1 MKNPEIN
8 PEAAPLQGAPL
19 PGPEAGEFAPA
30 QPEERLVHV
39 DFIRGAALFGV
50 LAMNLQYFF
59 RGPYELFVGTGHAQ
73 PGFLNDCVDDLLSLL
88 VEGKAMT
95 LFSMLFAVGLAI
107 QLERK
112 LSRGGPFWGFAWR
125 RIGALFAI
133 GAAHIVLIW
142 MGDIL
147 TWYALVAIPLFAF
160 LKRKTRTLHI
170 WLGTLLGLAGVAG
183 MVFGFVRLSSPQND
197 ARRAQA
203 LADAAAMA
211 QTLLDGYAQTDWWD
225 ILVFR
230 LQDYVDHL
238 GMMAGGLVVI
248 FLNFLV
254 GLAVWRSGILQN
266 PAANLP
272 RIRRAALW
280 LTGLG
285 LATGGVHLFI
295 RPLAEFARSHGPWA
309 KVLAVPLSLSQIYH
323 MPLLGLGFGAL
334 LLLLWQS
341 GRAPSLLGAVASA
354 GRMALTNYLLQ
365 SLVMTAVFCGWG
377 LGLYGKV
384 GSAAGLG
391 ISTSFF
397 AIQVAGSAWWLRRY
411 RFGPAEWLWRCA
423 GYARV
428 QPFRRTVP
436 SPVPGLPPVTEPA
449 RKV

>member
-1 MKNPEIN
+1 MNHPEIT
-8 PEAAPLQGAPL
+8 PKPAPIQGEPI
-19 PGPEAGEFAPA
+19 PGDETGEFAPA
-30 QPEERLVHV
+30 LPEERLAHI

-59 RGPYELFVGTGHAQ
+59 RGPYELFVWSGHTH

-95 LFSMLFAVGLAI
+95 LFSMLFAVGLSI
-107 QLERK
+107 QMERK
-112 LSRGGPFWGFAWR
+112 LARGGSFWGFALR

-142 MGDIL
+142 NGDIL
-147 TWYALVAIPLFAF
+147 TMYALMALPLFAF
-160 LKRKTRTLHI
+160 LKRRTRTLHI

-183 MVFGFVRLSSPQND
+183 AIFGFVRLSSPQNGE
-197 ARRAQA
+197 RRAQA
-203 LADAAAMA
+203 LADASAMA
-211 QTLLDGYAQTDWWD
+211 QKLLEGYGQTGWWD

-230 LQDYVDHL
+230 LQDYLEHL
-238 GMMAGGLVVI
+238 GMMAGGLVLVL
-248 FLNFLV
+248 LNFLV

-280 LTGLG
+280 LSGLG
-285 LATGGVHLFI
+285 LATGGVNLFI
-295 RPLAEFARSHGPWA
+295 RPLAEYARSHGPWA
-309 KVLAVPLSLSQIYH
+309 KLLALPLSLSQIYH

-341 GRAPSLLGAVASA
+341 GRARSLLDAVAAA
-354 GRMALTNYLLQ
+354 GRMALTQYLLQ
-365 SLVMTAVFCGWG
+365 SLVMTAVFYGWG
-377 LGLYGKV
+377 LGLYGKI

-391 ISTSFF
+391 IAASFY
-397 AIQVAGSAWWLRRY
+397 AIQVASSAWWLRRY

-423 GYARV
+423 GYARL
-428 QPFRRTVP
+428 QPFRLGSP
-436 SPVPGLPPVTEPA
+436 SPVPGSPPVPEPA
-449 RKV
+449 RKG